1 MKKIWMTACLLAL
14 GVTTGCMGSGSA
26 AFQSISPEEAKARM
40 GEAGTVVIDVREPA
54 EYKEGHIPGAR
65 LLPLGTIDGKTA
77 AAVIPDKGT
86 EVLVYC
92 RSGVRSRKGAEKL
105 AALGYENVSEFGGI
119 LQWPYE
125 VVR

>member
-1 MKKIWMTACLLAL
+1 MKKIWMMACLLAL
-14 GVTTGCMGSGSA
+14 GVTTGCMGSGSTSY
-26 AFQSISPEEAKARM
+26 QSISPEEAKARM
-40 GEAGTVVIDVREPA
+40 GDAGAVVIDVREPA